1 MGLQG
6 RILGYCFLLAVFV
19 MPQRAVVAE
28 QWRFDDV
35 ERIVAFSD
43 VHGDFEAMVATLQS
57 ADVIDESLAWN
68 GGATHLVIVGD
79 ILDRGP
85 GSRAAMDLLIRLEQE
100 SQQAG
105 GKVHVLIGNHEVMNI
120 IGDMRYVH
128 AGEYASFA
136 ADETVEER
144 DRWYTAWQTKRELPG
159 ADPVESRTQFDN
171 TYPAGY
177 FAHRDAFAPDG
188 QYGEWLLQKPML
200 VVVDGNAFVH
210 GGLPPSVAESG
221 MAGVNGELVGDIRL
235 YARQM
240 QLLID
245 QGVLLPTDANREHVD
260 IVDRVNPSTLKGPT
274 VIEAVADVRRLND
287 ELFSYQSPHWY
298 RGHTYCSELIEGDRI
313 AAALKKIDADRV
325 IVGHTPTP
333 TREVLQ
339 RLDGRVIE
347 IDTGMNNSYYKG
359 MGHALV
365 IENGVVSVMNEN
377 GEADDLPAPA
387 ARRVGARP
395 VAGLS
400 TEDLEN
406 VLSFGDISTVSAGDE
421 NLLEVTLDEK
431 TVDARFI
438 KAKRGDNHP
447 EVAAY
452 RLDLLLNLDMVPVT
466 VAREYNGKSGALQFI
481 PVKRMDE
488 VQRQQQRAG
497 GGAWC
502 PLPEQWETMLI
513 FDTLIAN
520 DARSADSIF
529 YNLTNWQLMLVGY
542 NSAFSL
548 STAKS
553 TRFKDGKIRIGRSWR
568 AGLKS
573 IDSSTLQATLGDVL
587 DKRRIRALAKRRD
600 LLLSQ

>member
-1 MGLQG
+1 MRLQG
-6 RILGYCFLLAVFV
+6 KILGCGLLLLVLAASV
-19 MPQRAVVAE
+19 RAVGAE
-28 QWRFDDV
+28 EWRFDDV

-43 VHGDFEAMVATLQS
+43 VHGDYDAMVATLQS
-57 ADVIDESLAWN
+57 AGVIDEELAWC
-68 GGATHLVIVGD
+68 GGKTNLVIVGD

-85 GSRAAMDLLIRLEQE
+85 GSRAAMDLLMRLEQE
-100 SQQAG
+100 SQLAG
-105 GKVHVLIGNHEVMNI
+105 GRVHVLIGNHEVMNI
-120 IGDMRYVH
+120 VGDMRYVH
-128 AGEYASFA
+128 AGEFASFA
-136 ADETVEER
+136 ADESAEER
-144 DRWYTAWQTKRELPG
+144 ERWYTAWQTQRQLPG
-159 ADPVESRTQFDN
+159 ADAVASRNQFDKDF
-171 TYPAGY
+171 PAGF
-177 FAHRDAFAPDG
+177 FAHRRAFAPDG

-210 GGLPPSVAESG
+210 GGLSPSVAEG
-221 MAGVNGELVGDIRL
+221 GLQGVNRDLVDDIRL

-240 QLLID
+240 QLLMD
-245 QGVLLPTDANREHVD
+245 EGVLLPTDPNRQHVD

-313 AAALKKIDADRV
+313 DAALKKIQANRV

-333 TREVLQ
+333 NREVVE

-347 IDTGMNNSYYKG
+347 IDTGMNNDYYRG
-359 MGHALV
+359 SGHALI

-377 GEADDLPAPA
+377 GEADDLPVPS

-395 VAGLS
+395 VAGMS
-400 TEDLEN
+400 TEDIEN
-406 VLSFGDISTVSAGDE
+406 VLSFGAAAAASDSDK
-421 NLLEVTLDEK
+421 NLLKVTLDGR
-431 TVDARFI
+431 TLDARFI
-438 KAKRGDNHP
+438 KAKRSDIYP
-447 EVAAY
+447 DVAAY
-452 RLDLLLNLDMVPVT
+452 RLDRLLDLDMVPVS
-466 VAREYNGKSGALQFI
+466 VVREYDGKWGALQFV
-481 PVKRMDE
+481 PVKSMDE
-488 VQRQQQRAG
+488 VQRQMQKTG

-502 PLPEQWETMLI
+502 PLPEQWTSMLI

-520 DARSADSIF
+520 DARSADTIY
-529 YNLTNWQLMLVGY
+529 YNLTNWQIMLVGF
-542 NSAFSL
+542 NSAFTL

-568 AGLKS
+568 DGLKA
-573 IDSSTLQATLGDVL
+573 IDTDTLQATLGDVL